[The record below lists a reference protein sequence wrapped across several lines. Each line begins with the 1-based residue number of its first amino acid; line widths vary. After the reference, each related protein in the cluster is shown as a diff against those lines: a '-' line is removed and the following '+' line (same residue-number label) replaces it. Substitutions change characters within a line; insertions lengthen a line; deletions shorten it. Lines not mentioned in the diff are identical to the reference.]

1 MTSEIGHRPTLQPA
15 VNGKSAATVIGLDVG
30 ETFAARVAER
40 PDQRGLRSHRP
51 RIKFPFSS
59 CVASRC
65 RLALYF
71 VKGNNRGERS
81 C

>member
-30 ETFAARVAER
+30 ETFAARFAER
-40 PDQRGLRSHRP
+40 PDQRGLLLSV
-51 RIKFPFSS
+51 
-59 CVASRC
+59 VA
-65 RLALYF
+65 LHAAVALYF
-71 VKGNNRGERS
+71 LKGNNHGEGS